1 MRETYST
8 PCRTPHVTKE
18 KRKKERC
25 QWRGSVSRFVDW
37 PAGPRCAEGLQCV
50 KRQRA
55 GRMSASCVPLRERC
69 VRAAHLVCLRAS
81 VNIPSQ
87 YTWRKRRWF
96 QNLLLNLFLLF
107 TPNTF
112 WPDDL
117 LKTRRSHCYP
127 CYCLSPTFS
136 LRPMVPTVTRS
147 LHHFAQLVSFLAFIF
162 LKKKT
167 FCFCWIGASA
177 RSRWQ
182 CE

>member
-69 VRAAHLVCLRAS
+69 VRAAHLVCLFAS
-81 VNIPSQ
+81 ICKHSVSIHVTKKKVISE
-87 YTWRKRRWF
+87 
-96 QNLLLNLFLLF
+96 
-107 TPNTF
+107 
-112 WPDDL
+112 
-117 LKTRRSHCYP
+117 SVVE
-127 CYCLSPTFS
+127 SFS
-136 LRPMVPTVTRS
+136 VVHTLTSFGPMTCWKHAGATVTPATVCHQHS
-147 LHHFAQLVSFLAFIF
+147 HFAQW
-162 LKKKT
+162 
-167 FCFCWIGASA
+167 CQ
-177 RSRWQ
+177 R
-182 CE
+182 